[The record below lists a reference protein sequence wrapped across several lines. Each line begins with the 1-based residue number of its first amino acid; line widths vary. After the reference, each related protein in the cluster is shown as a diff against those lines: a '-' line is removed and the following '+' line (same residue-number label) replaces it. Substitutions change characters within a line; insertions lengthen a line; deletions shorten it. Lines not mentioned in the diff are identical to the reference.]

1 MVTKAEFKKGIYAYL
16 SGLGQEY
23 SATLTEAEDRRFWR
37 AWGEVSNEIDR
48 KAAGGGQ
55 EVMEALYM
63 GRSNYGDSSTEP
75 IATGIKRA
83 EGYDSEELKK
93 MGMKGVVDFGA

>member
-1 MVTKAEFKKGIYAYL
+1 MVTKAEFKRGIYAYL
-16 SGLGQEY
+16 GGLGQEY

-37 AWGEVSNEIDR
+37 AWGEVQDELAR
-48 KAAGGGQ
+48 KSANDDS
-55 EVMEALYM
+55 VMEALYM

-75 IATGIKRA
+75 LATGIKRA
-83 EGYDSEELKK
+83 QGYDSAELKA